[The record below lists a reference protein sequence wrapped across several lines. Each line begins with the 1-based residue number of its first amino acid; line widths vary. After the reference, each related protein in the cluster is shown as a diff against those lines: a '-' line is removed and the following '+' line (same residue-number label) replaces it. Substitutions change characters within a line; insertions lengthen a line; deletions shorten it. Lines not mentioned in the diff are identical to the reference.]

1 MTWQARHAIR
11 RYSTHAWRPTPHG
24 LPDPNDGHVLAAAI
38 VGHADAIV
46 TFNLEDFPAA
56 ALAPFGVEAQH
67 PDDFLLNQIDLDPIA
82 ALKSIKAMRARF
94 RNPAISALDLART
107 LERSQLP
114 LVAARLREVQELI

>member
-1 MTWQARHAIR
+1 MRLVTTPRIASPHVPNQARALSR
-11 RYSTHAWRPTPHG
+11 TCGADPHPCA
-24 LPDPNDGHVLAAAI
+24 L
-38 VGHADAIV
+38 DA
-46 TFNLEDFPAA
+46 PH
-56 ALAPFGVEAQH
+56 LAPFGVEAQH

-94 RNPAISALDLART
+94 RNPVISAPDLATT